1 MKFLIWA
8 IAVIISATIKVFL
21 EHATGGPLPLLITFI
36 ITIPVF
42 FIAPALCRK
51 YDESKNADKPEE
63 GIEEENNNLGED
75 KDESK

>member
-21 EHATGGPLPLLITFI
+21 EHATGGPVPLPVAFI

-42 FIAPALCRK
+42 FIAPALCKK
-51 YDESKNADKPEE
+51 YDEYKKVKATKEKENTTEDEP
-63 GIEEENNNLGED
+63 IE
-75 KDESK
+75 K